1 VRSGTKFRRPEST
14 AWRLM
19 SQFHSLSDDEIFDS
33 LQAEA
38 NFIRTCPIDSST
50 KFAVIGIPADSLY
63 SNPRRITVITDLL
76 RNVGLQPVLFGSP
89 TCDEIQIYLFF
100 KEVQKTNLITQA
112 LINLLVSCGLQVSS
126 ENLIVYGEEHDL
138 VLPLQQGFSWLTDSL
153 QAKVCRNEISF
164 ESALAM
170 FMNDVVKSSTPVD
183 QLLNFQA
190 GVINSEIGD
199 REIHYDFN
207 PSDELNTLIDQVPEI
222 PRISLFEDVDSE
234 RLIDQSVFIA
244 EVLITQNTQSED
256 AGLIKSSDNR
266 KEIIRTLPTKKA
278 PSYEQM
284 TLPVLEK
291 PKVKSNK
298 GKKSKTKNRRTK
310 RGPPDQ

>member
-1 VRSGTKFRRPEST
+1 MRSGTKFRRPESVV
-14 AWRLM
+14 WRLM

-33 LQAEA
+33 LQTDA

-50 KFAVIGIPADSLY
+50 RFAVIGIPADSIY

-100 KEVQKTNLITQA
+100 KEIQKTNLITQA

-126 ENLIVYGEEHDL
+126 ENLIVYGEEQDL

-170 FMNDVVKSSTPVD
+170 FMNDVGKSSTQVD

-199 REIHYDFN
+199 EKIHCDFN
-207 PSDELNTLIDQVPEI
+207 PSGELSTLIDQEPEMPI
-222 PRISLFEDVDSE
+222 ISLFEAVDSQS
-234 RLIDQSVFIA
+234 LIDQPVCIA
-244 EVLITQNTQSED
+244 ELLITQNTQKED
-256 AGLIKSSDNR
+256 VRTIKPPSKR
-266 KEIIRTLPTKKA
+266 KKIIETLPPEKVS
-278 PSYEQM
+278 SYKQM
-284 TLPVLEK
+284 TLPVLET

-298 GKKSKTKNRRTK
+298 GKKSKTKDRRTK
-310 RGPPDQ
+310 RGPPDR